1 MADEMQSS
9 YGAKDIR
16 VMEGLSAVRK
26 RPGMYIGST
35 GPRGLHHL
43 VYEVVDNSVDEALA
57 GFCSNI
63 HVTIHRDNSV
73 TVIDNGRGIP
83 VERHPKFPD
92 KSALEI
98 VMTKLHAGG
107 KFDSKVY
114 HIAGG
119 LHGVGVSVV
128 NALSERMEVSVKKDG
143 KLHTQEYRQGNPVT
157 GLEVKSDSFPYDS
170 GTMIRFMPDRSIFET
185 IEFDFDT
192 ISNRMR
198 ELAFLNG
205 GIVIHLKDERQNKE
219 EKFHY
224 DGGIV
229 SFVNF
234 LTENKNTILGKPVYF
249 GKSKGKT
256 EVEIAMAYTTGF
268 NEQILSFVNDIN
280 TIEGGM
286 HLIGF
291 KNALTRV
298 LNRYAQSNS
307 LLKKIE
313 KLTGN
318 DAREGLTAVISVKMV
333 DPQFEGQTK
342 TKLGNPDIKTF
353 VDSAV
358 SEGLGTYLAENPQDA
373 RNIIDKATN
382 AAKAR
387 EAALKA
393 RELVRRKSA
402 FDGGTLPG
410 KLADCSERDPA
421 LSEIYIVEGDSAG
434 GSARQGRDRQFQ
446 AILPLRGKILN
457 VEKARL
463 VNILKNNEIQSMI
476 TAIGTGAGEFF
487 DLSKLRYHKIIIMT
501 DADVDGAHI
510 RTLLLTFFFRYMKP
524 LIEKGH
530 IYIAQPP
537 LYGVKRGK
545 EIRYVY
551 NEEQLKN
558 AASEMGGKVGIQRY
572 KGLGE
577 MNPDQLWSTTMDPAN
592 RILLKVSIEDAIEAD
607 MIFTTLMGDKV
618 EPRKEFI
625 EKNAKF
631 VKNLDI

>member
-1 MADEMQSS
+1 MTEEQQKT
-9 YGAKDIR
+9 YGAQDIK

-26 RPGMYIGST
+26 RPGMYVGST

-57 GFCSNI
+57 GFCKSI
-63 HVTIHRDNSV
+63 VITVHKDNSV
-73 TVIDNGRGIP
+73 TVVDDGRGIP
-83 VERHPKFPD
+83 VDTHPKFPG
-92 KSALEI
+92 KSALEV

-128 NALSERMEVSVKKDG
+128 NALSKKLVVEVKRDG
-143 KLHTQEYRQGNPVT
+143 ILHRQEYQEGKPVT
-157 GLEVKSDSFPYDS
+157 GLEKMQDGFPYETGTRIKFWPDS
-170 GTMIRFMPDRSIFET
+170 TIFET
-185 IEFDFDT
+185 TDFDFET
-192 ISNRMR
+192 LSNRMR
-198 ELAFLNG
+198 EMAFLNA
-205 GIVIHLKDERQNKE
+205 GIIIQMKDERSGKD

-224 DGGIV
+224 EGGIV
-229 SFVNF
+229 TFVKF
-234 LTENKNTILGKPVYF
+234 LTGNKDTILEKPVYF
-249 GKSKGKT
+249 DKKKGTT
-256 EVEIAMAYTTGF
+256 EVEVAMTYSTGY

-280 TIEGGM
+280 TAEGGM
-286 HLIGF
+286 HMIGF

-298 LNRYAQSNS
+298 FNKYAQENGMF
-307 LLKKIE
+307 KNGE

-318 DAREGLTAVISVKMV
+318 DVREGLTAVISVKMV

-342 TKLGNPDIKTF
+342 TKLGNPEIKGF
-353 VDSAV
+353 VDSV
-358 SEGLGTYLAENPQDA
+358 VVEYLGTFLAENPQLA
-373 RNIIDKATN
+373 RTIVDKAMN

-402 FDGGTLPG
+402 LEVGALPG
-410 KLADCSERDPA
+410 KLADCAERDPSR
-421 LSEIYIVEGDSAG
+421 SEIYIVEGDSAG
-434 GSARQGRDRQFQ
+434 GSAKQGRDRQFQ
-446 AILPLRGKILN
+446 AILPLRGKIIN

-463 VNILKNNEIQSMI
+463 VNILKNNEIQNMI

-487 DLSKLRYHKIIIMT
+487 EADKLRYHKIIIMT

-510 RTLLLTFFFRYMKP
+510 RTLLLTFFYRYMKP
-524 LIEKGH
+524 LVEKGH

-537 LYGVKRGK
+537 LYGVKKGK
-545 EIRYVY
+545 DIHYAYSDRELEKVTERV
-551 NEEQLKN
+551 
-558 AASEMGGKVGIQRY
+558 GGGSNVQRY

-592 RILLKVSIEDAIEAD
+592 RILLQVSIEDAIEAD
-607 MIFTTLMGDKV
+607 MVFTTLMGDKV
-618 EPRKEFI
+618 EPRREFI
-625 EKNAKF
+625 EKNAQF
-631 VKNLDI
+631 VKNLDV

>member
-1 MADEMQSS
+1 MEEGDQKTYDAQ
-9 YGAKDIR
+9 DIK
-16 VMEGLSAVRK
+16 VMEGLTAVRK
-26 RPGMYIGST
+26 RPGMYVGST

-43 VYEVVDNSVDEALA
+43 VYEVVDNAVDEALA
-57 GFCSNI
+57 GFCKNI
-63 HVTIHRDNSV
+63 NIIIHKGNSV
-73 TVIDNGRGIP
+73 SVVDDGRGIP
-83 VERHPKFPD
+83 VDSHPKFPS

-107 KFDSKVY
+107 KFESKVY

-128 NALSERMEVSVKKDG
+128 NALSKKMVVEVKRDG
-143 KLHTQEYRQGNPVT
+143 ILHSQEYSEGKPVT
-157 GLEVKSDSFPYDS
+157 KLEKKQDGFPYET
-170 GTMIRFMPDRSIFET
+170 GTRIRFWPDEGIFET
-185 IEFDFDT
+185 TDFDFDT
-192 ISNRMR
+192 LTNRMR
-198 ELAFLNG
+198 EMAFLNA
-205 GIVIHLKDERQNKE
+205 GIMIHMKDERSGEE

-224 DGGIV
+224 EGGII
-229 SFVNF
+229 SFVKF
-234 LTENKNTILGKPVYF
+234 LSENKVVVHENPIYF
-249 GKSKGKT
+249 KKVKDKT
-256 EVEIAMAYTTGF
+256 EVEIAMQYNTAY
-268 NEQILSFVNDIN
+268 NEQVLSFVNDIH
-280 TIEGGM
+280 TEEGGM

-298 LNRYAQSNS
+298 LNKYAQENG
-307 LLKKIE
+307 LFKNGE
-313 KLTGN
+313 KLSGN
-318 DAREGLTAVISVKMV
+318 DAREGLTAIISVKMM

-342 TKLGNPDIKTF
+342 TKLGNPEIRGF
-353 VDSAV
+353 VDSAIV
-358 SEGLGTYLAENPQDA
+358 EHFGTFLAENPTIA
-373 RNIIDKATN
+373 RIIVDKAVN

-402 FDGGTLPG
+402 LEVGSLPG
-410 KLADCSERDPA
+410 KLSDCAEQDPK

-463 VNILKNNEIQSMI
+463 VNILKNNEIQNMI

-487 DLSKLRYHKIIIMT
+487 DYSTLRYHKIIIMT

-510 RTLLLTFFFRYMKP
+510 RTLMLTFFFRYMKD
-524 LIEKGH
+524 LVEKGH

-537 LYGVKRGK
+537 LYGVKKGK
-545 EIRYVY
+545 EVHYAY
-551 NEEQLKN
+551 SDNELEAVTK
-558 AASEMGGKVGIQRY
+558 EIGGGTNIQRY

-577 MNPDQLWSTTMDPAN
+577 MNPDQLWLTTMDPAN
-592 RILLKVSIEDAIEAD
+592 RTLLKVTIEDAIEAD
-607 MIFTTLMGDKV
+607 RVFTTLMGEKV
-618 EPRKEFI
+618 EPRREFI

-631 VKNLDI
+631 VKNLDV